1 MTNNNPQV
9 TEGRGAYSAIAVTFE
24 DDQNAYNAMTLL
36 KELDAQQR
44 VAVQEA
50 VVVVRGEDGRVVEKD
65 GVGSTA
71 LDNTAG
77 GGLLGLLMGIIGGPF
92 GMLIGGTTGLL
103 VGSLFDLNDAEETE
117 SALASISSSVRVGR
131 TSLLAVVAEQSP
143 EVVDTAMSG
152 LGGTVVRR
160 PVADIEAE
168 ISAAEAAERKAKW
181 EARHELLRAHH
192 EENQA
197 AVHAKVE
204 QLKDKL
210 HVARLTASARPCA
223 SSLA

>member
-1 MTNNNPQV
+1 MTNTTQLV
-9 TEGRGAYSAIAVTFE
+9 TEGRDAYSAIAVAFE

-36 KELDAQQR
+36 KELDSQQR
-44 VAVQEA
+44 IAVQEP
-50 VVVVRGEDGRVVEKD
+50 VVVVRAEDGRVVEKD

-71 LDNTAG
+71 LANTAG
-77 GGLLGLLMGIIGGPF
+77 GGLLGLLVGIIGGPF

-103 VGSLFDLNDAEETE
+103 VGSLFDIDDAEETE
-117 SALASISSSVRVGR
+117 SALAAISGSVQVGR

-160 PVADIEAE
+160 PVAEIEAE
-168 ISAAEAAERKAKW
+168 IAAAESAERKAKW

-192 EENQA
+192 EENTA
-197 AVHAKVE
+197 AVQAKVE
-204 QLKDKL
+204 RLKEKV
-210 HVARLTASARPCA
+210 HAVPAHAGR
-223 SSLA
+223 

>member
-1 MTNNNPQV
+1 MTNTTQLV
-9 TEGRGAYSAIAVTFE
+9 TEGRDAYSAIAVAFE

-36 KELDAQQR
+36 KELDSQQR
-44 VAVQEA
+44 IAVQEA
-50 VVVVRGEDGRVVEKD
+50 VVVVRAEDGRVVEKD

-71 LDNTAG
+71 LANTAG
-77 GGLLGLLMGIIGGPF
+77 GGLLGLLVGIIGGPF

-103 VGSLFDLNDAEETE
+103 VGSLFDIDDAEETE
-117 SALASISSSVRVGR
+117 SALAAISGSVQVGR

-160 PVADIEAE
+160 PVAEIEAE
-168 ISAAEAAERKAKW
+168 IAAAESAERKAKW

-192 EENQA
+192 EENRA
-197 AVHAKVE
+197 AVQAKVE
-204 QLKDKL
+204 RLKEKV
-210 HVARLTASARPCA
+210 HAVPAHAGR
-223 SSLA
+223 